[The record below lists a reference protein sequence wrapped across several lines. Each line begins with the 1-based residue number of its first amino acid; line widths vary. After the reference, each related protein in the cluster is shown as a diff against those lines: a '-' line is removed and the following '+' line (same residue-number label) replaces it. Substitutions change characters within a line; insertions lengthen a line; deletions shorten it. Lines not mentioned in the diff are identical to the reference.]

1 MAAVIRISDLLAR
14 CVVGVGEEERRE
26 KQDVVINIELV
37 ADLSAAS
44 ASDDFSQTVDY
55 RDLKKRVFSFVEQSQ
70 FYLLEALTDRVV
82 NLCLEHPL
90 VEEAT
95 VRIEKPSAL
104 RFARSVGI
112 EITKE
117 RPN

>member
-14 CVVGVGEEERRE
+14 CVLGVGEEERRE
-26 KQDVVINIELV
+26 KQDVVINIELL

-44 ASDDFSQTVDY
+44 ASDEFADTVDY
-55 RDLKKRVFSFVEQSQ
+55 RDLKKRVLSFVEQSQ

-82 NLCLEHPL
+82 NLCLQHPL
-90 VEEAT
+90 TEQAT

-104 RFARSVGI
+104 RFARSVSV
-112 EITKE
+112 EITKRRE
-117 RPN
+117 S